1 MSQMTQSQDS
11 AYNYLNL
18 PDFSDSS
25 EITSGSSGSAG
36 AATSPRRKIMII
48 ISAITVIVLLGVTF
62 AVLHGGKKTT
72 PTTYT
77 FQTLQTGNLAVS
89 VNETGA
95 LQAATYVVDAA
106 SGSKI
111 ETLDVSVGQTVKS
124 GQVLAKL
131 DPTSLQ
137 NAYNQAQASV
147 TSSEIS
153 YQNALNSLYNTQSQT
168 TSSLTIAYD
177 QEQNAL
183 SACTTE
189 PNPPANCK
197 QLAEAQY
204 NQAQVQANAQVV
216 SAQDQLNASGEQVY
230 SAKLQLQTAQDN
242 LNNATITAPHAGIV
256 AVVNGV
262 AGSLVSGSAGDFID
276 IVDLSSLQVLASVNE
291 ADVGSV
297 APNNPVTF
305 TVTAYPSAI
314 FQGTV
319 AAVSPLGQSASGVVT
334 YNTYI
339 NVNTQ
344 KLNGH
349 KLFPGMTAAVTITTA
364 SVSGATLL
372 PYSAVTFA
380 QSHIGTGGLV
390 SRTAAFQAFRQA
402 RQALATLVA
411 QDKTIAAE
419 NPLAEIVLERSAK
432 GVWTAVPVVVGIT
445 NGVYYETLSGLQP
458 GDTVATG
465 QSGGAVTT
473 SAGSSTGGSFRR
485 NGGGGGG
492 FGSTPLIP

>member
-1 MSQMTQSQDS
+1 MTQSQDS
-11 AYNYLNL
+11 AYNYLDL
-18 PDFSDSS
+18 PDFSDST
-25 EITSGSSGSAG
+25 ETSSGSAG
-36 AATSPRRKIMII
+36 AAPSQRRKIMII
-48 ISAITVIVLLGVTF
+48 ISVIVVIALLGTIF
-62 AVLHGGKKTT
+62 AVLHNRKKTAT
-72 PTTYT
+72 VSYA

-89 VNETGA
+89 VNETGS
-95 LQAATYVVDAA
+95 LQASTYVVDAA

-111 ETLDVSVGQTVKS
+111 ETLSVSVGQTVKS
-124 GQVLAKL
+124 GQTLATL

-147 TSSEIS
+147 TSSEIA
-153 YQNALNSLYNTQSQT
+153 YQNALNSLYNAESQT

-177 QEQNAL
+177 QEQNAI

-216 SAQDQLNASGEQVY
+216 SAQDQLNASGQQIN
-230 SAKLQLQTAQDN
+230 SAKLQLQAAQDN
-242 LNNATITAPHAGIV
+242 LNNATLTAPHAGVV

-262 AGSLVSGSAGDFID
+262 AGGLVSGSAGDFID

-291 ADVGSV
+291 ADIGSV

-319 AAVSPLGQSASGVVT
+319 AAISPLGQSANGVVT

-372 PYSAVTFA
+372 PSSAVTFA
-380 QSHIGTGGLV
+380 QSHIGTGSLV
-390 SRTAAFQAFRQA
+390 SRAAAFQAFRQA
-402 RQALATLVA
+402 RQSLASLVA
-411 QDKTIAAE
+411 QNKALAAE
-419 NPLAEIVLERSAK
+419 NPLAEIVLERNSK
-432 GVWTAVPVVVGIT
+432 GVWSAVPVVVGIT
-445 NGVYYETLSGLQP
+445 NGVYYEALSGLQP
-458 GDTVATG
+458 GDIVATG
-465 QSGGAVTT
+465 QTGSASTT

-485 NGGGGGG
+485 NGGGG